1 MFEVSL
7 TRCSN
12 WYKTLSN
19 CYVPEAQIEFVG
31 KSALYD

>member
-1 MFEVSL
+1 ML
-7 TRCSN
+7 TPLRRKSK

-31 KSALYD
+31 S